1 MRRRPRESPE
11 LNAGFEWREV
21 VCDSE
26 SAARA
31 EVEHQQS
38 LDDDEVAEWIYLK
51 SEKTGQ
57 WLARRT
63 PRHLE
68 VETRQESLKEAFVT
82 VFLNPFD
89 WAG

>member
-1 MRRRPRESPE
+1 MRRRPSEAPE

-31 EVEHQQS
+31 EVEKQQP

-51 SEKTGQ
+51 SEKSGR

-68 VETRQESLKEAFVT
+68 VEKRQESMKEAFVT
-82 VFLNPFD
+82 VFLNPFE
-89 WAG
+89 WGG